1 MAKAS
6 RRRNCNGGISMDMKW
21 ENGGIALGPNG
32 LPQRVSGL
40 EEALQNAAMR
50 LRLPRGSIPYA
61 PDLGSGLAGLDPQ
74 EENSVQRAWALAGEA
89 LLPCP
94 GVEVGQAMF
103 DQEAWGWTFTI
114 TTPEGTGQ
122 VAVPGKEQSDGQ
134 V

>member
-1 MAKAS
+1 MGKWRHSPGAQRPPPAGF
-6 RRRNCNGGISMDMKW
+6 RLGG
-21 ENGGIALGPNG
+21 GA
-32 LPQRVSGL
+32 
-40 EEALQNAAMR
+40 ANAALR

-103 DQEAWGWTFTI
+103 DQEDWVWMFTI

>member
-1 MAKAS
+1 
-6 RRRNCNGGISMDMKW
+6 MKW
-21 ENGGIALGPNG
+21 ENGGTALGQR
-32 LPQRVSGL
+32 LPSGVL
-40 EEALQNAAMR
+40 AAEEARCKNAALR

-61 PDLGSGLAGLDPQ
+61 PTWRDAWLEAGPGQ
-74 EENSVQRAWALAGEA
+74 EENSAQRAWALAGEA

-103 DQEAWGWTFTI
+103 DQEDWVWTFTI